1 MEKDDEENDSSE
13 SIEIEP
19 ELKTGISTR
28 TKK

>member
-1 MEKDDEENDSSE
+1 MEKDDEENESNE

-19 ELKTGISTR
+19 ELNTGISTR